1 MKENKKIQNSLIL
14 KALYFIFICFL
25 SFPASGYIYNFQEF
39 QFKVKT
45 ELVTRQSS
53 KKAGHCYR
61 LRLTKNDKEEITKES
76 DFQFNL
82 ILYVK
87 ETLTIVSYNSQK
99 LVRLTIDKVKS
110 FPPNK
115 YHYDTEEVA

>member
-1 MKENKKIQNSLIL
+1 MKENKKIQKSPVLR
-14 KALYFIFICFL
+14 ALYFIFICFL
-25 SFPASGYIYNFQEF
+25 SIPTSGYIYNFQEF

-45 ELVTRQSS
+45 ELVTRQASE
-53 KKAGHCYR
+53 KTGHCYR
-61 LRLTKNDKEEITKES
+61 LRLTKNDKDEINKKS

-87 ETLTIVSYNSQK
+87 ETLTVVSYNSQK

-115 YHYDTEEVA
+115 YHYDAEEVA